1 MRTVVVS
8 RFGAPD
14 VLEPRRAAAPRPAP
28 GQVVVEVEVVEVL
41 FLDTQLRAGW
51 GREFFPVRPPF
62 VPGTGVGGTVV
73 GMPGRR
79 VVARTGN
86 DGAYAE
92 RVVVAAEEAIDVPK
106 GLDLAVALAALH
118 DGVLALDR
126 LDRSGLGPG
135 SRVLVTAAAGS
146 VGQWLV
152 PLAAAAGAVVTGA
165 AGGRAK
171 VAAVRALGSA
181 VSAVGPVDAVD
192 YRRNGWVTRAGGPFD
207 VVFDGAGG
215 DVGRA
220 ALSRTVDGGVFH
232 AYGAA
237 SGEFAAARGERGI
250 TVVGVEQAI
259 GDVEWW
265 RLVRRGL
272 DLLAA
277 GHVRPAVGQRL
288 PLEAAALAHTRME
301 RREVL
306 GKTVLTL

>member
-1 MRTVVVS
+1 MV
-8 RFGAPD
+8 D
-14 VLEPRRAAAPRPAP
+14 
-28 GQVVVEVEVVEVL
+28 VEVVEVL

-51 GREFFPVRPPF
+51 GRDFFPMRPPF

-73 GMPGRR
+73 GRPGRR

-92 RVVVAAEEAIDVPK
+92 RVVVAAEEVIDVPA

-152 PLAAAAGAVVTGA
+152 PLAVAAGAAVTGA
-165 AGGRAK
+165 AGGPAK
-171 VAAVRALGSA
+171 VEAVRAL
-181 VSAVGPVDAVD
+181 GPVDAVD
-192 YRRNGWVTRAGGPFD
+192 YREYGWVARIGGPFD

-215 DVGRA
+215 EVGRA
-220 ALSRTVDGGVFH
+220 ALARTVDGGLFH

-250 TVVGVEQAI
+250 TVLGVEQAI
-259 GDVEWW
+259 GDADWW

-272 DLLAA
+272 ELLEARQ
-277 GHVRPAVGQRL
+277 VRPTVGQRL
-288 PLEAAALAHTRME
+288 PLEQAALAHTRME